1 MTNEELCILAQ
12 GGNADAE
19 NELIHNLLPALKALA
34 ARLEAQYSGLRVEAD
49 DLLQEGSIGFLKAVH
64 SFRPEKGNLFQ
75 TYASRV
81 SENAMM
87 DYVRKCS
94 SAVPSTGQMLSLD
107 IEPYNDKDIDESSF
121 YDRLFSEYTK
131 TPEQIYIEKET
142 YEEIHHALNMISA
155 RERTYLR
162 YRYGFDDD
170 LLHDREETAAHFH
183 LSESRA
189 KGIERAALHSF
200 REELHWEQQ

>member
-1 MTNEELCILAQ
+1 MTNEELCMLAQ
-12 GGNADAE
+12 EGNADAE
-19 NELIHNLLPALKALA
+19 EELICNLLPSLQALA
-34 ARLEAQYSGLRVEAD
+34 AKFEVQYSGLQIESD
-49 DLLQEGSIGFLKAVH
+49 DLLQEGSIGFLRAVH

-87 DYVRKCS
+87 DYIRKCA
-94 SAVPSTGQMLSLD
+94 SAIPSTGQMLSLD
-107 IEPYNDKDIDESSF
+107 VEPNNDQDNNESSF

-131 TPEQIYIEKET
+131 TPEQICIEKET
-142 YEEIHHALNMISA
+142 YEEIHHALNMISL
-155 RERTYLR
+155 RESTYLR

-189 KGIERAALHSF
+189 RSIERTALDNV
-200 REELHWEQQ
+200 RLELPW

>member
-1 MTNEELCILAQ
+1 MTNEELCMLAQ
-12 GGNADAE
+12 EGNADAE
-19 NELIHNLLPALKALA
+19 DELICNLLPSLQALA
-34 ARLEAQYSGLRVEAD
+34 AKFEVQYSGLQIESD
-49 DLLQEGSIGFLKAVH
+49 DLLQEGSIGFLRAVH

-87 DYVRKCS
+87 DYIRKCA
-94 SAVPSTGQMLSLD
+94 SAIPSTGQMLSLD
-107 IEPYNDKDIDESSF
+107 VEPNNDQDNNESSF

-131 TPEQIYIEKET
+131 TPEQICIEKET
-142 YEEIHHALNMISA
+142 YEEIHHALNMISL
-155 RERTYLR
+155 RESTYLR

-189 KGIERAALHSF
+189 RSIERTALDNV
-200 REELHWEQQ
+200 RLELPW

>member
-12 GGNADAE
+12 EGHADAE
-19 NELIHNLLPALKALA
+19 ANLIRNILPSLQALA
-34 ARLEAQYSGLRVEAD
+34 AKFEAQYSGLQIETD
-49 DLLQEGSIGFLKAVH
+49 DLLQEGSIGLLRAVH

-87 DYVRKCS
+87 DYVRKCA
-94 SAVPSTGQMLSLD
+94 SAVPATGQMLSLD
-107 IEPYNDKDIDESSF
+107 VEPYNDQDNDESSF

-131 TPEQIYIEKET
+131 TPEQIYVEKET
-142 YEEIHHALNMISA
+142 YEEVHHALDVISA

-170 LLHDREETAAHFH
+170 FLHDREETAAHFH
-183 LSESRA
+183 LTESRA
-189 KGIERAALHSF
+189 KSIERTALHNF
-200 REELHWEQQ
+200 REELHWWQ

>member
-1 MTNEELCILAQ
+1 MTNEELCMLAQ
-12 GGNADAE
+12 EGNADAE
-19 NELIHNLLPALKALA
+19 EELICNLLPSLQALA
-34 ARLEAQYSGLRVEAD
+34 AKFEVQYSGLQIESDA
-49 DLLQEGSIGFLKAVH
+49 LLQEGSIGFLRAVH

-87 DYVRKCS
+87 DYIRKCA
-94 SAVPSTGQMLSLD
+94 SAIPSTGQMLSLD
-107 IEPYNDKDIDESSF
+107 VEPNNDQDNNESSF

-131 TPEQIYIEKET
+131 TPEQICIEKET
-142 YEEIHHALNMISA
+142 YEEIHHALNMISL
-155 RERTYLR
+155 RESTYLR

-189 KGIERAALHSF
+189 RSIERTALDNV
-200 REELHWEQQ
+200 RLELPW

>member
-12 GGNADAE
+12 EGNADAE
-19 NELIHNLLPALKALA
+19 EELIRNLLPSLQALA
-34 ARLEAQYSGLRVEAD
+34 AKFEAQYSGLQIETD
-49 DLLQEGSIGFLKAVH
+49 DLLQEGSVGFLRAVH
-64 SFRPEKGNLFQ
+64 SFRSDKRNLFQ

-87 DYVRKCS
+87 DYVRKCA

-107 IEPYNDKDIDESSF
+107 VEPHNDQDNDESSF

-131 TPEQIYIEKET
+131 TPEQIYIEKEI
-142 YEEIHHALNMISA
+142 YEEVHHALNMISP
-155 RERTYLR
+155 RESTYLR

-189 KGIERAALHSF
+189 KSIERTALHSV
-200 REELHWEQQ
+200 REELHWWQ

>member
-12 GGNADAE
+12 EGNANAE
-19 NELIHNLLPALKALA
+19 EELIRNLLPSLQALA
-34 ARLEAQYSGLRVEAD
+34 AKFEAQYSGLQIESD
-49 DLLQEGSIGFLKAVH
+49 DLLQEGSIGFLRAIH

-87 DYVRKCS
+87 DYIRKCA

-107 IEPYNDKDIDESSF
+107 VEPNNDQDNNESSF

-131 TPEQIYIEKET
+131 TPEQICIEKET
-142 YEEIHHALNMISA
+142 YEEIHHALNMISL
-155 RERTYLR
+155 RESTYLR

-189 KGIERAALHSF
+189 RSIERTALDNV
-200 REELHWEQQ
+200 RLELPW

>member
-12 GGNADAE
+12 EGNADAE
-19 NELIHNLLPALKALA
+19 ENLIRNLLPSLQALA
-34 ARLEAQYSGLRVEAD
+34 AKFEAQYSGLQIETD
-49 DLLQEGSIGFLKAVH
+49 DLLQEGSIGLLRAVH

-87 DYVRKCS
+87 DYVRKCA

-107 IEPYNDKDIDESSF
+107 VEPHNDQDNDESSF

-142 YEEIHHALNMISA
+142 YEEIHHALNMISP
-155 RERTYLR
+155 RESTYLR
-162 YRYGFDDD
+162 YRYGFNDD

-189 KGIERAALHSF
+189 KSIERAALHSF
-200 REELHWEQQ
+200 REELHWWQ

>member
-12 GGNADAE
+12 EGSAE
-19 NELIHNLLPALKALA
+19 AEEELIRNLLPSLQALA
-34 ARLEAQYSGLRVEAD
+34 VRFEAQYSGLQIESD
-49 DLLQEGSIGFLKAVH
+49 DLLQEGSIGFLRAVH

-87 DYVRKCS
+87 DYVRKCAS
-94 SAVPSTGQMLSLD
+94 TVPSTGQTLSLD
-107 IEPYNDKDIDESSF
+107 VEPHNDQDNEESSF
-121 YDRLFSEYTK
+121 YDKLFSEYTK

-142 YEEIHHALNMISA
+142 NEEVHHALDMISA
-155 RERTYLR
+155 REQTYLR
-162 YRYGFDDD
+162 FRYGFDDD

-189 KGIERAALHSF
+189 KSIERTALHNF
-200 REELHWEQQ
+200 REELHWWQ

>member
-1 MTNEELCILAQ
+1 MTNEELCMLAQ
-12 GGNADAE
+12 EGNADAE
-19 NELIHNLLPALKALA
+19 EELICNLLPSLQALA
-34 ARLEAQYSGLRVEAD
+34 AKFEVQYSGLQIESD
-49 DLLQEGSIGFLKAVH
+49 DLLQEGSIGFLRAVH

-81 SENAMM
+81 SKNAMM
-87 DYVRKCS
+87 DYIRKCA
-94 SAVPSTGQMLSLD
+94 SAIPSTGQMLSLD
-107 IEPYNDKDIDESSF
+107 VEPNNDQDNNESSF

-131 TPEQIYIEKET
+131 TPEQICIEKET
-142 YEEIHHALNMISA
+142 YEEIHHALNMISL
-155 RERTYLR
+155 RESTYLR

-189 KGIERAALHSF
+189 RSIERTALDNV
-200 REELHWEQQ
+200 RLELPW

>member
-1 MTNEELCILAQ
+1 MTNEELCILAKE
-12 GGNADAE
+12 GNADAE
-19 NELIHNLLPALKALA
+19 SMLIANLLPSLKALA
-34 ARLEAQYSGLRVEAD
+34 AKFEAQYSGLQIESD
-49 DLLQEGSIGFLKAVH
+49 DLLQEGAIGFLRAVH

-87 DYVRKCS
+87 DYVRKCA
-94 SAVPSTGQMLSLD
+94 SAVPATGQMLSLD
-107 IEPYNDKDIDESSF
+107 VEPYNDPDNDESSF

-170 LLHDREETAAHFH
+170 LLHNREETAAHFH
-183 LSESRA
+183 LNESRA

-200 REELHWEQQ
+200 HVELHWQQ

>member
-1 MTNEELCILAQ
+1 MTNEELCMLAQ
-12 GGNADAE
+12 EGNADAE
-19 NELIHNLLPALKALA
+19 EELICNLLPSLQALA
-34 ARLEAQYSGLRVEAD
+34 AKFEVQYSGLQIESD
-49 DLLQEGSIGFLKAVH
+49 DLLQEGSIGFLRAVH

-87 DYVRKCS
+87 DYIRKCA
-94 SAVPSTGQMLSLD
+94 SAIPSTGQMLSLD
-107 IEPYNDKDIDESSF
+107 IEPNNDQDNNESSF

-131 TPEQIYIEKET
+131 TPEQICIEKET
-142 YEEIHHALNMISA
+142 YEEIHHALNMISL
-155 RERTYLR
+155 RESTYLR

-189 KGIERAALHSF
+189 RSIERTALDNV
-200 REELHWEQQ
+200 RLELPW

>member
-1 MTNEELCILAQ
+1 MTNEELCMLAQ
-12 GGNADAE
+12 EGNADAE
-19 NELIHNLLPALKALA
+19 EELICNLLPSLQALA
-34 ARLEAQYSGLRVEAD
+34 AKFEVQYSGLQIESD
-49 DLLQEGSIGFLKAVH
+49 DLLQEGSIGFLRAVH

-87 DYVRKCS
+87 DYIRKCV
-94 SAVPSTGQMLSLD
+94 SAIPTTGQMLSLD
-107 IEPYNDKDIDESSF
+107 IEPYNDPDNDESSF

-131 TPEQIYIEKET
+131 TPEQICIEKET
-142 YEEIHHALNMISA
+142 YEEIHHALNMISL
-155 RERTYLR
+155 RESTYLR
-162 YRYGFDDD
+162 YRYSFDDD

-189 KGIERAALHSF
+189 RSIERTALDNV
-200 REELHWEQQ
+200 RLELPW

>member
-12 GGNADAE
+12 SGNADAE
-19 NELIHNLLPALKALA
+19 NELIDHLLPSLKALA
-34 ARLEAQYSGLRVEAD
+34 AKFEAQYSGLQVEAD
-49 DLLQEGSIGFLKAVH
+49 DLLQEGAIGLLRAVH
-64 SFRPEKGNLFQ
+64 SFLPDKGNLFQ

-87 DYVRKCS
+87 DYVRKCA
-94 SAVPSTGQMLSLD
+94 SAVPSTG
-107 IEPYNDKDIDESSF
+107 
-121 YDRLFSEYTK
+121 K

-142 YEEIHHALNMISA
+142 YEEVHHALDMISP

-170 LLHDREETAAHFH
+170 LPHDRVETATHFH
-183 LSESRA
+183 LSDSRA
-189 KGIERAALHSF
+189 KSIERTALHSF
-200 REELHWEQQ
+200 REELHW

>member
-12 GGNADAE
+12 EGNADAE
-19 NELIHNLLPALKALA
+19 ENLIRNILPSLQALA
-34 ARLEAQYSGLRVEAD
+34 AKFEAQYSGLQIETD
-49 DLLQEGSIGFLKAVH
+49 DLLQEGSIGLLRAVH

-87 DYVRKCS
+87 DYVRKCA

-107 IEPYNDKDIDESSF
+107 VEPHNDQDNDESSF

-142 YEEIHHALNMISA
+142 YEEIHHALNRISP
-155 RERTYLR
+155 RESTYLR
-162 YRYGFDDD
+162 YRYGFNDD

-189 KGIERAALHSF
+189 KSIERAALHSF
-200 REELHWEQQ
+200 REELHWWQ

>member
-12 GGNADAE
+12 EGNADAE
-19 NELIHNLLPALKALA
+19 ENLIRNLLPSLQALA
-34 ARLEAQYSGLRVEAD
+34 AKFEAQYSGLQIETD
-49 DLLQEGSIGFLKAVH
+49 DLLQEGSVGFLRAVH
-64 SFRPEKGNLFQ
+64 SFRSDKRNLFQ

-87 DYVRKCS
+87 DYVRKCA

-107 IEPYNDKDIDESSF
+107 VEPHNVQDNDESSF

-142 YEEIHHALNMISA
+142 YEEVHHALDKISP

-170 LLHDREETAAHFH
+170 FLHDREETAAHFH

-189 KGIERAALHSF
+189 KSIERAALHSF
-200 REELHWEQQ
+200 REELHWWQ

>member
-12 GGNADAE
+12 KGNTDAE
-19 NELIHNLLPALKALA
+19 NELILNLLPSLKALA
-34 ARLEAQYSGLRVEAD
+34 ARFEAQYSGLQIEKD
-49 DLLQEGSIGFLKAVH
+49 DLLQEGTIGFLRAVH

-81 SENAMM
+81 SENAIL
-87 DYVRKCS
+87 DYVRKCA

-107 IEPYNDKDIDESSF
+107 IEPHNDQDNDESSF

-142 YEEIHHALNMISA
+142 YEEIHHALDMISP
-155 RERTYLR
+155 RERTYLC

-170 LLHDREETAAHFH
+170 LYHDREETAAHFH

-189 KGIERAALHSF
+189 KGIERAALQSF
-200 REELHWEQQ
+200 REELHW

>member
-12 GGNADAE
+12 SGNADAE
-19 NELIHNLLPALKALA
+19 SELIDHLLPSLKALA
-34 ARLEAQYSGLRVEAD
+34 AKFEAQYSGLQIEAD
-49 DLLQEGSIGFLKAVH
+49 DLLQ
-64 SFRPEKGNLFQ
+64 KGYLFQ
-75 TYASRV
+75 TFASRV

-87 DYVRKCS
+87 DYVRKCV
-94 SAVPSTGQMLSLD
+94 SAIPTTGQMLSLD
-107 IEPYNDKDIDESSF
+107 IEPYNDPDNDESSF

-142 YEEIHHALNMISA
+142 YEEVHHALDMISP

-170 LLHDREETAAHFH
+170 LPHERVETATHFH
-183 LSESRA
+183 LSDSRA
-189 KGIERAALHSF
+189 KSIERTALHSF
-200 REELHWEQQ
+200 REELHW

>member
-1 MTNEELCILAQ
+1 MTNEELCMLAQ
-12 GGNADAE
+12 EGNADAE
-19 NELIHNLLPALKALA
+19 EELICNLLPSLQALA
-34 ARLEAQYSGLRVEAD
+34 AKFEVQYSGLQIESD
-49 DLLQEGSIGFLKAVH
+49 DLLQEGSIGFLRAVH

-87 DYVRKCS
+87 DYIRKCA
-94 SAVPSTGQMLSLD
+94 SAIPSTGQMLSLD
-107 IEPYNDKDIDESSF
+107 VEPNNDQDNNESSF

-131 TPEQIYIEKET
+131 TPEQICIEKET
-142 YEEIHHALNMISA
+142 YEEIHHALNMISL
-155 RERTYLR
+155 RESTYLR

-170 LLHDREETAAHFH
+170 FLHDREETAAHFH

-189 KGIERAALHSF
+189 RSIERTALDNV
-200 REELHWEQQ
+200 RLELPW

>member
-1 MTNEELCILAQ
+1 MTNEELCMLAQ
-12 GGNADAE
+12 EGNADAE
-19 NELIHNLLPALKALA
+19 EELICNLLPSLQALA
-34 ARLEAQYSGLRVEAD
+34 AKFEVQYSGLQIESD
-49 DLLQEGSIGFLKAVH
+49 DLLQEGSIGFLRAVH

-87 DYVRKCS
+87 DYIRKCA
-94 SAVPSTGQMLSLD
+94 SAIPSTGQMLSLD
-107 IEPYNDKDIDESSF
+107 VEPNNDQDNNESSF

-131 TPEQIYIEKET
+131 TPEQICIEKET
-142 YEEIHHALNMISA
+142 YEEIRHALNMISL
-155 RERTYLR
+155 RESTYLR

-189 KGIERAALHSF
+189 RSIERTALDNV
-200 REELHWEQQ
+200 RLELPW

>member
-12 GGNADAE
+12 EGNADAE
-19 NELIHNLLPALKALA
+19 ENLIRNLLPSLQALA
-34 ARLEAQYSGLRVEAD
+34 AKFEAQYSGLQIETD
-49 DLLQEGSIGFLKAVH
+49 DLLQEGSIGLLRAVH

-87 DYVRKCS
+87 DYIRKCA
-94 SAVPSTGQMLSLD
+94 SAIPSTGQMLSLD
-107 IEPYNDKDIDESSF
+107 VEPNNDQDNNESSF

-131 TPEQIYIEKET
+131 TPEQICIEKET
-142 YEEIHHALNMISA
+142 YEEIHHALNMISL
-155 RERTYLR
+155 RESTYLR

-189 KGIERAALHSF
+189 RSIERTALDNV
-200 REELHWEQQ
+200 RLELPW

>member
-12 GGNADAE
+12 EGNADAE
-19 NELIHNLLPALKALA
+19 ENLIRNLLPSLQALA
-34 ARLEAQYSGLRVEAD
+34 AKFEAQYSGLQIETD
-49 DLLQEGSIGFLKAVH
+49 DLLQEGSIGLLRAVH
-64 SFRPEKGNLFQ
+64 SFRPEKGHLFQ

-87 DYVRKCS
+87 DYVRKCA
-94 SAVPSTGQMLSLD
+94 SAVPGTGQMLSLD
-107 IEPYNDKDIDESSF
+107 VEPHNVQDNDESSF

-131 TPEQIYIEKET
+131 TPEQIYVEKET
-142 YEEIHHALNMISA
+142 YEEVHHALDVISA

-170 LLHDREETAAHFH
+170 FLHDREETAAHFH

-189 KGIERAALHSF
+189 KSLERAALQSF
-200 REELHWEQQ
+200 RD

>member
-12 GGNADAE
+12 EGNANAE
-19 NELIHNLLPALKALA
+19 EELIRNLLPSLQALA
-34 ARLEAQYSGLRVEAD
+34 AKFEAQYSGLQIESD
-49 DLLQEGSIGFLKAVH
+49 DLLQEGSIGFLRAIH

-87 DYVRKCS
+87 DYIRKCA
-94 SAVPSTGQMLSLD
+94 SAIPSTGQMLSLD
-107 IEPYNDKDIDESSF
+107 VEPNNDQDNNESSF

-131 TPEQIYIEKET
+131 TPEQICIEKET
-142 YEEIHHALNMISA
+142 YEEIHHALNMISL
-155 RERTYLR
+155 RESTYLR

-189 KGIERAALHSF
+189 RSIERTALDNV
-200 REELHWEQQ
+200 RLELPW